1 MAKYTDKQ
9 LKDMAEEFLFLYNSG
24 DQRTDMMIMMLSQ
37 MTQKPP
43 QFIIN
48 SIHEL
53 CKEQVMKVVCA
64 WCKKHLNGDEDDKV
78 VSHGI
83 CDECY
88 DRATKEYEE
97 SYNKIMKEFKD
108 NE

>member
-53 CKEQVMKVVCA
+53 CKE
-64 WCKKHLNGDEDDKV
+64 
-78 VSHGI
+78 
-83 CDECY
+83 
-88 DRATKEYEE
+88 
-97 SYNKIMKEFKD
+97 
-108 NE
+108 